1 MEDMNAIREAQ
12 ANYRKRILSE
22 KMEANLVEN
31 SVYVRFFIVATS
43 NLTLQF
49 RDDPHVPVP
58 DLLYD
63 YLSLQCQQCGIRYPD
78 TTLGK
83 KRLEDHLDLH
93 FKQNRKLN
101 QSLGRGHDRSWFTSV
116 EVSLTCTFFPDWL

>member
-1 MEDMNAIREAQ
+1 MEDMNAIREAR

-31 SVYVRFFIVATS
+31 SVYVHLFIVAALS
-43 NLTLQF
+43 LIDQF

-58 DLLYD
+58 NLLYD
-63 YLSLQCQQCGIRYPD
+63 YHSLQCQQCGIRYLD

-83 KRLEDHLDLH
+83 KQLEDHLDLH

-116 EVSLTCTFFPDWL
+116 EVRLIRYLSP